1 MNDTYVLRGRVAT
14 MAKPGEH
21 LDGAQVAISGGRIAH
36 VVKHG
41 DQLPAAFA
49 GAPVV
54 DTKGTIYPGLI
65 DLHNHFA
72 YNIRPLW
79 PLPKRYDNRG
89 QWGTPRYS
97 AEVSK
102 PVKAIA
108 GSFKTARSLV
118 RYVEAKAVIGG
129 STTGQGIK
137 TQIRGGFKLYDGI
150 MRNVEQS
157 ADPQLPEATTHVPDL
172 KLRKGGDEQE
182 YESFRKTL
190 ARQVCFYHLAEGIDA
205 ASRVHFEDL
214 RKRDLITPNLVG
226 VHALGL
232 TGDDLKLLAD
242 KGAKVVWS
250 PFSNQLL
257 YGRTLDLKALADS
270 KVAFSIGCDWAPTGS
285 KNLLQELK
293 VARHAVEDQNADLT
307 SEDLVRAVTATAAS
321 LMGWE
326 QQLGRI
332 ADGALADLLVIG
344 ARDGDP
350 WDRLVEATEADV
362 DLVVVG
368 GIPRYGSKTLMQHL
382 HEAGDPPLESATI
395 AGAAKAF
402 NLTAQ
407 DSPVSDL
414 SYGEAFKRLTEGMTD
429 LPARAEE
436 AKDKEAELL
445 AGDPDPDT
453 FVVELDNELEVDP
466 EDLEDDP
473 TLLADVPMPDSV
485 PLDGPV
491 VGSDGYFDL
500 VDKEPNISD
509 GLKQA
514 LKDAYGA

>member
-382 HEAGDPPLESATI
+382 HEAGDPPLESYDRRRRQGVQPHRAGLAGQRPLLRRGVQAPDGGHDRPPGPRRGGQGQGSRAAGRRPGPRHLRRRARQRARGRPRGARGRPDAARRRPDAGLGPARRAGGPLRRLLRPRGQGAQHQRRAQ
-395 AGAAKAF
+395 AGAQGRVWA
-402 NLTAQ
+402 
-407 DSPVSDL
+407 
-414 SYGEAFKRLTEGMTD
+414 
-429 LPARAEE
+429 
-436 AKDKEAELL
+436 
-445 AGDPDPDT
+445 
-453 FVVELDNELEVDP
+453 
-466 EDLEDDP
+466 
-473 TLLADVPMPDSV
+473 
-485 PLDGPV
+485 
-491 VGSDGYFDL
+491 
-500 VDKEPNISD
+500 
-509 GLKQA
+509 
-514 LKDAYGA
+514 